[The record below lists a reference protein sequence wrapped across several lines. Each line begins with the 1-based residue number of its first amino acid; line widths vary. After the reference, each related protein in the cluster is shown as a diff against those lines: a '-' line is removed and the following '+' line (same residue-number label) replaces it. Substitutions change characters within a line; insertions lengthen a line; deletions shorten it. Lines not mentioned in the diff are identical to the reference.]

1 MRSCCTTQV
10 DPLSNSKSPV
20 RDRKVEDTDMQR
32 RRENDHEVR
41 DRSDAAI
48 RNANSHLKVE
58 EARNDSPLELPK
70 GLQSFCHFRLPASTT
85 VRE

>member
-1 MRSCCTTQV
+1 
-10 DPLSNSKSPV
+10 
-20 RDRKVEDTDMQR
+20 MQR

-58 EARNDSPLELPK
+58 EARNDSPLDPWSPPPLPPVLVLCILQLSIEIPHSPE
-70 GLQSFCHFRLPASTT
+70 GLSRLRSERAFLLFSF
-85 VRE
+85 